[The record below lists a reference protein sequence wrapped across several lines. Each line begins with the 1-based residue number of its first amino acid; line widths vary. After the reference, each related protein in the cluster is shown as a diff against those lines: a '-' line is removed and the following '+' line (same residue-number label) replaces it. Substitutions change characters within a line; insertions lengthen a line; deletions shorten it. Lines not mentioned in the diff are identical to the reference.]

1 MSTAGKVK
9 MFSNI
14 IELAIN
20 NKSKTETS
28 NWSLYGTSIKAKWYA
43 LKQYK
48 IFTPISYIL
57 STIFGAIIG
66 HYISFFLS

>member
-57 STIFGAIIG
+57 STI
-66 HYISFFLS
+66 S